1 MIEYK
6 NISVIYRGED
16 LFGKLNLEIKRNSKV
31 LIVGKSG
38 YGKST
43 LFSILL
49 GFYKPD
55 SGDVLFN
62 NEKITE
68 ENIWEIRKKIAY
80 VDQSVSLQNLTVAE
94 WFDYVASLKA
104 NKSIDFSQKRI
115 LEKFKF
121 FQLDEKIFNEKI
133 DLLSGGEKQ
142 RLALITAIL
151 LNREIYLLDEPTSA
165 LDNKLKKMVVEYFS
179 SFENKTI
186 IVISHDDIWLNQT
199 SFNVFDLENKK
210 WVR

>member
-6 NISVIYRGED
+6 NISVIYRGEE

-104 NKSIDFSQKRI
+104 NKSIDFSKKRI
-115 LEKFKF
+115 LEKFNF

-186 IVISHDDIWLNQT
+186 IVISHGDIWLNQT

>member
-104 NKSIDFSQKRI
+104 NKSIDFSKKRI
-115 LEKFKF
+115 LEKFNF

>member
-6 NISVIYRGED
+6 NISVIYRGEE

-104 NKSIDFSQKRI
+104 NKSIDFSKKRI
-115 LEKFKF
+115 LEKFNF

-165 LDNKLKKMVVEYFS
+165 LDNKLKKIVVEYFS